1 MDEQLQFIETV
12 EELNKHVGE
21 YIVCFYYKD
30 YTKEYTS
37 GFSRPYDEDNIEFMW
52 MFKLTRKVDALSNS
66 SIRHTELHGDNFVCL
81 MDNSKYRDKIPPHL
95 MKGEGSC
102 TAQSYAR
109 LPTKEELNKYRNVI
123 RHIRIF
129 GE

>member
-1 MDEQLQFIETV
+1 MTQFITTV

-30 YTKEYTS
+30 YTKEYNS
-37 GFSRPYDEDNIEFMW
+37 NVLRPYDEDNIKFMW
-52 MFKLTRKVDALSNS
+52 MFKLTRKVDATLNT
-66 SIRHTELHGDNFVCL
+66 SIRHTYLDGDNFVCL
-81 MDNSKYRDKIPPHL
+81 MDDDKRRDKKPPYL

-109 LPTKEELNKYRNVI
+109 LATKEELNKYRNVM

>member
-1 MDEQLQFIETV
+1 MTQLITTV

-37 GFSRPYDEDNIEFMW
+37 DFSRPYDEDNIKFMW
-52 MFKLTRKVDALSNS
+52 MFKLTEKVNAPSNS
-66 SIRHTELHGDNFVCL
+66 SIRHLDLYGDNFVCL
-81 MDNSKYRDKIPPHL
+81 MDDNKHRDKKLPYLI
-95 MKGEGSC
+95 KDEGSGN
-102 TAQSYAR
+102 AQSYAR

>member
-1 MDEQLQFIETV
+1 MTQLITTV

-30 YTKEYTS
+30 YTKE
-37 GFSRPYDEDNIEFMW
+37 FNENLVRPYDEDNVKFMW
-52 MFKLTRKVDALSNS
+52 MFKLTKKVDATSNS
-66 SIRHTELHGDNFVCL
+66 SIRHTDLYGDNFVCL
-81 MDNSKYRDKIPPHL
+81 MDDDKRRNKKLPYLI
-95 MKGEGSC
+95 KGEGSGN
-102 TAQSYAR
+102 AQSYAK

-129 GE
+129 GK

>member
-1 MDEQLQFIETV
+1 MTQLITTV

-30 YTKEYTS
+30 YTKEYN
-37 GFSRPYDEDNIEFMW
+37 GDFSRPYDEDNIKFMW
-52 MFKLTRKVDALSNS
+52 MFKLTRKVNAPLNT
-66 SIRHTELHGDNFVCL
+66 SIRHTYLDGDNFVCL
-81 MDNSKYRDKIPPHL
+81 MDNSKYRDKIPPYL
-95 MKGEGSC
+95 MKSEGSC
-102 TAQSYAR
+102 NGQSYAR
-109 LPTKEELNKYRNVI
+109 LATKKELNKYRNVL